1 MLTSGYIEN
10 GQVVFFDGVDKI
22 YQKEFRGKEINSV
35 TIPDT
40 VVAIQSEAFAG
51 CKNLTAITIPDSVK
65 KISTHCFEGCTG
77 LSKVVLPDG
86 LKAIDEYVFKDCTS
100 LEEVIIPDSVTK
112 IAKGAFSGCSSLSK
126 VVLSRKLKTICE
138 EAFEKCKIESIVFP
152 DSLAAIEKDAFM
164 ECPFTRLHIPSTV
177 KSLSGFHGTPL
188 EEVIL
193 DEGIE
198 TIGEEC
204 FCGCTSLVS
213 LSIPESIKM
222 IDRAAFMDCTTLR
235 TLKLPKE
242 LDVLE
247 DEAFRGCSQLKQID
261 IPEGV
266 TKIHHL
272 VFAGCTSTHVH
283 LSSTVMEFNTVSDQ
297 ERRYRIHPYKF
308 QWGYNDMASLSV
320 SLANPV
326 LAMESNCLVNKQKRE
341 LLYISPDAAEFPK
354 NLKSIYLSF
363 GSLPPLLDVEE
374 LIIPKG
380 VTHISNL
387 PFGQMKKLK
396 KLVLPETMQ
405 SLGRDFL
412 RDYPFS
418 SISVPPTLLLAD
430 DHFYYNWPQKVN
442 LIGVES
448 VSEELRSAIEKRFS
462 NGWSWGGSGTCVY
475 LGGQLVFPAIEVL
488 RAREEAKARE
498 RLQQRKQEMAE
509 KVEDMTLSSLCKAA
523 FEPGG
528 FAFDYLDSKNRLT
541 VTIFDS
547 LKMQY
552 ILQMN
557 SARDDLAFLLDVAT
571 SYREALKTY
580 ISASSDPHLITRS
593 EWKGY
598 EGTEKY
604 ISGEPFPGMLI
615 YLKLDQDSV
624 LEAFQALDNL
634 EVAYAD
640 MLRKYG
646 EKAEKLVGPIK
657 DY

>member
-1 MLTSGYIEN
+1 MQTSGYIED
-10 GQVVFFDGVDKI
+10 GQVFFFDGVDKI
-22 YQKEFRGKEINSV
+22 YQKEYRGKRISSV
-35 TIPDT
+35 TIPET

-51 CKNLTAITIPDSVK
+51 CKGLSAITIPDSVK

-77 LSKVVLPDG
+77 LTKVVLPNG
-86 LKAIDEYVFKDCTS
+86 LKTIDEYVFKDCTG
-100 LEEVIIPDSVTK
+100 LEEIVIPDSVTK

-138 EAFEKCKIESIVFP
+138 KAFEKCKIESMDFP
-152 DSLAAIEKDAFM
+152 DSLATIEKDAFM
-164 ECPFTRLHIPSTV
+164 ECPFTRLHIPSTI

-193 DEGIE
+193 EEGIE

-204 FCGCTSLVS
+204 FRGCASLVS
-213 LSIPESIKM
+213 LSVPESTKK

-235 TLKLPKE
+235 MLKLPKT

-247 DEAFRGCSQLKQID
+247 DEVFRRCSQLERID

-283 LSSTVMEFNTVSDQ
+283 LSSTVMEFNTISDQ
-297 ERRYRIHPYKF
+297 ERRYRFHPYNY

-320 SLANPV
+320 SPANQV

-341 LLYISPDAAEFPK
+341 LLYISTNATEFPK
-354 NLKSIYLSF
+354 NLNSINLSF

-374 LIIPKG
+374 LIIPEG
-380 VTHISNL
+380 VVHISNL

-396 KLVLPETMQ
+396 KIVLPETMQ
-405 SLGRDFL
+405 SLGSHFL

-418 SISVPPTLLLAD
+418 SISVPPALLLAD
-430 DHFYYNWPQKVN
+430 DHYYYNWPQKVN

-448 VSEELRSAIEKRFS
+448 VSEELRSSIEKRFS
-462 NGWSWGGSGTCVY
+462 NGWSWGRSGTCVY

-488 RAREEAKARE
+488 RAKEEAKARE
-498 RLQQRKQEMAE
+498 RLQQKKQEMAE
-509 KVEDMTLSSLCKAA
+509 KVEDMTLASLCRAT

-541 VTIFDS
+541 VTIYDS
-547 LKMQY
+547 LKMHY
-552 ILQMN
+552 VLQMD
-557 SARDDLAFLLDVAT
+557 SARDDLAFLQDVAT
-571 SYREALKTY
+571 SYRDALNSY
-580 ISASSDPHLITRS
+580 ISASSDPHLVTRS

-598 EGTEKY
+598 EGTAKY
-604 ISGEPFPGMLI
+604 ISGELFPGMLI
-615 YLKLDQDSV
+615 YLKLDRDSV

-634 EVAYAD
+634 EAAHED

-646 EKAEKLVGPIK
+646 EKAENLVGPIK
-657 DY
+657 EY